1 MKDNYYLTK
10 NGRLERSE
18 NTVYYIVE
26 EIGKVPIPVERIYAI
41 YAYGRVSFTS
51 GVVSHLAKHGVPIHF
66 FNYYGFYEGSFYP
79 REKLV
84 SGHALVKQ
92 AEHYLDPAKRQ
103 TLAAKFVKG
112 AALNIGKNLSYY
124 ERNGKD
130 VSGEAAEIEALI
142 PEIDTVRGIPE
153 LMQIEGRIRE
163 NYYRAWDEI
172 LPGDFRF
179 EKRTRRPPENAVNAL
194 ISFGNSLIYT
204 AMLSEIYNTQL
215 NPTISYL
222 HEPSERRFSLSLDIT
237 EIFKPI
243 IVDRVIFRVVNKRI
257 IGLDDFQ
264 KDMNYWLLTDAGKKK
279 FLRAWEEKLNET
291 IMHRRLKRKVS
302 FRTLMRLECYKVVKH
317 IIGGEEYRPFI
328 MWW

>member
-10 NGRLERSE
+10 NGRLERDE
-18 NTVYYIVE
+18 NTVYYIAE
-26 EIGKVPIPVERIYAI
+26 EIGKVPLPVERIYSI

-51 GVVSHLAKHGVPIHF
+51 GVVSYLAKHGVPIHF

-92 AEHYLDPAKRQ
+92 AEHYLDPKKRQ
-103 TLAAKFVKG
+103 RLASKFVKG
-112 AALNIGKNLSYY
+112 AALNIRKNLAYY
-124 ERNGKD
+124 ERNGRD
-130 VSGEAAEIEALI
+130 VGGISAEIERLI

-163 NYYRAWDEI
+163 NYYSAWDAI
-172 LPGDFRF
+172 LPEDFRF

-243 IVDRVIFRVVNKRI
+243 IVDRVIFRVLNKRI
-257 IGLDDFQ
+257 IRLDDFSRE
-264 KDMNYWLLTDAGKKK
+264 MNYYMLTAQGKKK

-291 IMHRRLKRKVS
+291 IMHRHLKRKVS
-302 FRTLMRLECYKVVKH
+302 FRTLMRLECYKLIKD
-317 IIGGEEYRPFI
+317 ILGGKEYRPFV